1 VEPTWQKGSI
11 MKRSWPLAWMALL
24 LGGTACANDS
34 YPRSIPLPPGC
45 PEPRYQQLQVTSRDG
60 TRLAVHEWSPPP
72 PVADRPVVLLIHGIG
87 FHGAPYAAIAAGF
100 TWRGLILAAPDLRGH
115 GRSGG
120 TCGELVEAHVLRA
133 DIEAVID
140 QISRRYPGRPLILA
154 GESMGSLIAGD
165 YAWRGEKRLDGL
177 ALLVPAFGVHP
188 GRILS
193 NLQPRPGVDL
203 KNLLAGQLSLDSR
216 ENLEAASRE
225 PAFVKARQAD
235 PLALRTVEPS
245 YLLRIVAL
253 QAECLKGAGEVTQ
266 PLFVGLAGHD
276 QVVNN
281 LLAERFFRAA
291 GTLPREK
298 TWRRWD
304 PVYHTLFWDPV
315 APQVVQELATWA
327 LKRGQKP

>member
-1 VEPTWQKGSI
+1 

-24 LGGTACANDS
+24 LGGAVCAKDS
-34 YPRSIPLPPGC
+34 YPRSIALPPGC

-60 TRLAVHEWSPPP
+60 TQLAVHDWFPPQ
-72 PVADRPVVLLIHGIG
+72 PVADKPVVLLIHGIG

-100 TWRGLILAAPDLRGH
+100 TCRGLILVAPDLRGH

-120 TCGELVEAHVLRA
+120 TRGELAEAHVLRA
-133 DIEAVID
+133 DIGAVID
-140 QISRRYPGRPLILA
+140 QVTRRHPGRPLILA
-154 GESMGSLIAGD
+154 GESMGGLIAAD

-203 KNLLAGQLSLDSR
+203 KNLLAGQLSLDGP
-216 ENLEAASRE
+216 ENLDAASRE

-253 QAECLKGAGEVTQ
+253 QAECLKRAGEVTQ
-266 PLFVGLAGHD
+266 PLFVGVAGHD
-276 QVVNN
+276 QVINN
-281 LLAERFFRAA
+281 LLADRFVRAA
-291 GTLPREK
+291 GTPPQEK
-298 TWRRWD
+298 IWRKWDQAYHTLLWD
-304 PVYHTLFWDPV
+304 PVT
-315 APQVVQELATWA
+315 PQVVQELTTWA
-327 LKRGQKP
+327 LKLGQKP